1 MQTNRLSSPST
12 LFRHWDFFKFLLSPP
27 LFWMMALLVI
37 EAALSALTT
46 WLVIKAGQ
54 DLATQAFL
62 IVDFGWI
69 VLAQSAAYGVG
80 AVSWIFAERAGFG
93 GFGRYMLAFTR
104 NNRTDARLLTNKEQR
119 EFTEPFLTN
128 ETFHIFF
135 ELIYELEADLKLLF
149 NLVFNTWVLGYA
161 LDAGLP
167 LVYAAVFVALLAF
180 QVSLRGRLAQVYLN
194 NQNATNRM
202 TAHTYRAWDNIVSG
216 NRHNFRIWHHGFKL
230 RLRMALG
237 AQIRSIMAREGLSAI
252 GGVFALVVIFAYLA
266 YVLAHQQAS
275 LAMTMALAATLPK
288 QIDLSSSV
296 HALASGWND
305 LLAVWTRIKGACT
318 TLQLI
323 PAADFENRIDFG
335 KLRFQ
340 PHELLGPRSPQTL
353 QGLAQV
359 RSVGELVGVIA
370 ELPVGWVS
378 VRGANGAGKSTLLAS
393 LKARLGPSAY
403 YWPTHAKLA
412 YDFSEVV
419 PAPLNGQDEEDDSQD
434 GPQDSANGYSS
445 GEHQLRSL
453 EEIVKR
459 THLAVYLLDEW
470 DANLDAANSGRARDL
485 VSQLA
490 SRALVLEISHRD

>member
-1 MQTNRLSSPST
+1 MQKNRLSSPPSR
-12 LFRHWDFFKFLLSPP
+12 FRHWDFLKFLLGPP
-27 LFWMMALLVI
+27 LYWMFALLVV

-54 DLATQAFL
+54 DLATEDFL
-62 IVDFGWI
+62 IADFAYI

-104 NNRTDARLLTNKEQR
+104 NNRTDARLLSNKEQR
-119 EFTEPFLTN
+119 EFAEPFLTN

-149 NLVFNTWVLGYA
+149 NLIFNTLVLGFA
-161 LDAGLP
+161 LDPGLP
-167 LVYAAVFVALLAF
+167 LVYVGVFVALLVF
-180 QVSLRGRLAQVYLN
+180 QVSLRDRLAKVYLN

-202 TAHTYRAWDNIVSG
+202 TAHSYRAWDNIVSG
-216 NRHNFRIWHHGFKL
+216 NRHNFRIWHHGFKV

-237 AQIRSIMAREGLSAI
+237 AQIQSIMAREGLSAV

-266 YVLAHQQAS
+266 YVLAHQHPDPA
-275 LAMTMALAATLPK
+275 LYIALAATLPK

-323 PAADFENRIDFG
+323 PVDDFESRINFE
-335 KLRFQ
+335 KLRLQ
-340 PHELLGPRSPQTL
+340 TKAAPHL
-353 QGLAQV
+353 QDALDQV
-359 RSVGELVGVIA
+359 RSMEGLVQV
-370 ELPVGWVS
+370 LQDMPNGWVS
-378 VRGANGAGKSTLLAS
+378 VRGANGAGKSTLLAA
-393 LKARLGPSAY
+393 LKARLGPRAF

-412 YDFSEVV
+412 FDFSEIP
-419 PAPLNGQDEEDDSQD
+419 PAPLTGQDEEEGQEDEQEDL
-434 GPQDSANGYSS
+434 AHGYSS

-453 EEIVKR
+453 EEIVQG
-459 THLAVYLLDEW
+459 TQLPVYLLDEW
-470 DANLDAANSGRARDL
+470 DANLDVANSGRGKDL
-485 VSQLA
+485 VNQLA
-490 SRALVLEISHRD
+490 GRALVLEISHRD